1 MRKKAFAARVW
12 GRLVAF
18 SKSHALLPRGGRV
31 LAAVSGGPDS
41 VCLAHFLAQLRGR
54 AGFELALIYVDHGL
68 RKEAA
73 AEARFVALLG
83 SSLGV
88 PVLRARAD
96 VAAVRKKRGGG
107 TEDAARVARYGV
119 LAREARKGGF
129 SAVAVGHHLDDQAE
143 TVLLH
148 LLRAERVGAL
158 AAMAPLRPLA
168 SGILLIRPLLA
179 VRRKD
184 VEAYLEIHGLKS
196 RLDRSNRSK
205 RFLRNW
211 VRLELLPLL
220 ELKQPRIREHLAA
233 LAEDARA
240 LTAADKR

>member
-18 SKSHALLPRGGRV
+18 SKAQALLPRGGRV

-41 VCLAHFLAQLRGR
+41 VCLAHFLAQLRR
-54 AGFELALIYVDHGL
+54 RCGFDLALIYVDHGL
-68 RKEAA
+68 RREAA
-73 AEARFVALLG
+73 AEARFVERLG
-83 SSLGV
+83 AELGA

-96 VAAVRKKRGGG
+96 VAAVKRKRGGG
-107 TEDAARVARYGV
+107 TEDAARVARYEA
-119 LAREARKGGF
+119 LANAARIGGF
-129 SAVAVGHHLDDQAE
+129 STVAVGHHLDDQAE

-158 AAMAPLRPLA
+158 AAMAPRRALA
-168 SGILLIRPLLA
+168 PGISLVRPLLS
-179 VRRKD
+179 VGRKD
-184 VEAYLEIHGLKS
+184 VDAYLKIHGLKS
-196 RLDRSNRSK
+196 RLDRTNRSK